1 MLDIEV
7 GAKRVEL
14 VLARRRA
21 FAQAEEAIGELFSI
35 ARWELALF

>member
-1 MLDIEV
+1 MLDAKI
-7 GAKRVEL
+7 GAERVEL

-21 FAQAEEAIGELFSI
+21 FAQAEEAIGELFAI